1 MSKSKTSKVLDKLGL
16 TKEEVRAAF
25 SVEKPASENKPK
37 KGYLFRADQARM
49 SKRMK
54 RWNNMIFARFMG
66 GTHPKDIADAIGV
79 TEESVRVRLRRAK
92 FFSN

>member
-1 MSKSKTSKVLDKLGL
+1 
-16 TKEEVRAAF
+16 
-25 SVEKPASENKPK
+25 
-37 KGYLFRADQARM
+37 
-49 SKRMK
+49 MK
-54 RWNNMIFARFMG
+54 RWNDLIFARFMG

>member
-1 MSKSKTSKVLDKLGL
+1 MSKSPTSKVLDKLGL

-25 SVEKPASENKPK
+25 SVATPESEKKQK

-54 RWNNMIFARFMG
+54 RWNDMIFARFMG
-66 GTHPKDIADAIGV
+66 GTHPKVIADSLGV

-92 FFSN
+92 FFSD